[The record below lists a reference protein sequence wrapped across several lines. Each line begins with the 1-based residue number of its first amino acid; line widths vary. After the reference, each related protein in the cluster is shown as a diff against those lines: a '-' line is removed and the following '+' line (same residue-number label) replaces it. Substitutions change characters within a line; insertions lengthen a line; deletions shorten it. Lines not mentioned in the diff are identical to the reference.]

1 MAIKTASRTNWD
13 IEGLINEISQP
24 DTKVV
29 IYFFSPDFEKFEPQK
44 ALSKAFPNAVC
55 AGASMIGGWSSAGA
69 LESGITAMSLS
80 ADEVEQVYSSFQEG
94 VKTDPTLTAKNA
106 IADLKQQTKGE
117 NINPDEYL
125 GLLFFDGLCLGE
137 LIVKEFSLEQSL
149 NMAFVG
155 GAAADELAFTKTLVG
170 IGGRLSGDGLAALIL
185 KMKIPFFFNHY
196 VHYIPTDA
204 SFSITRVET
213 MKRIAWE
220 INGEPAALFYARQ
233 IGINDISKL
242 DAGVFAKHPVGLKL
256 GDSIYVRSP
265 NAVIDGTGLQFYC
278 YIEAGTKV
286 FLLKQGDIIDHTKKG
301 LAAAAQF
308 LPGIQGCLLFN
319 CVLRYLEIKE
329 LNKLD
334 AFNNVFSQC
343 PMAGFNTYGEE
354 LFTHHNQTLTAVFF
368 GTLPEE
374 GTVDPYK
381 AKRLFHYTDS
391 KLKSLVF
398 DIVSRSELLNIT
410 ISYLKGSMDTESA
423 GMQNYETIRKSLG
436 AMIEQSNVS
445 KEDIERLLVVY
456 QNNVEETGEYV
467 FNIVDEIRNQNRR
480 LIELKNE
487 AETANRTKSNFL
499 ATMSHEIRTPMNAIT
514 GMAELLLRG
523 ELSDEARGYAQDI
536 KQAGNNLISIIND
549 ILDFSK
555 IEAGKLEIIPVKYLL
570 SSLINDSV
578 NIIRMRIGEKPLRF
592 YSNIDGNIPNSL
604 IGDEVRLRQILLNLL
619 SNAVKY
625 SERGH
630 IGLTMTIQKQNDKK
644 VWLKI
649 TVTDTGK
656 GIKPEDQEKLFG
668 EFVQVDTKR
677 NRSIEGTGLG
687 LAITKRLCLI
697 MGGDITVESEY
708 GKGSTFTATIPQ
720 SIEDESEMPFAAV
733 EEPEKKKVLVYEGR
747 SVYAKSVCWTLENL
761 NVPYTMTTNWDDF
774 SKALFRGPQP
784 SPQGEG
790 SPPEEW
796 FYILSGYGLYDKI
809 KTLLEKPVSAFPG
822 GKKPPLALMVEW
834 GVEAFIPNVRFMS
847 LPAQSLSIANTL
859 NGKADSKGYTDGIG
873 TIRYTFP
880 TARLLIVDDIATN
893 LKVAEGLLAPY
904 KTTVDTC
911 LTGMQAIEMVK
922 QSVLEKSEYD
932 IILMDHMMPEMDGI
946 EATAAI
952 RAWEKTHI
960 QENNGNLHKQIP
972 IVALTANAVVGMREM
987 FIENG
992 FNDYLAKP
1000 IDVSKLDEMLD
1011 RWIPKEKRE
1020 KDGSLRDL
1028 HEAGHNALI
1037 ELVKMSKKQK
1047 QILPIIPGVDVQKG
1061 ISMTGGTF
1069 AAYKQ
1074 VLSLFCKDANNR
1086 LSLLEKIQ
1094 EGDDLSVFVTQV
1106 HGLKSASASIGGEKF
1121 SIDAAELEA
1130 AGNAGNMKIIRE
1142 KLPAFLKNLSELIK
1156 NISSALEEE
1165 KAPKDSG
1172 KKTNITAYIPAFR
1185 ELSEALQSQKI
1196 HEINRIIKTLDQQAQ
1211 DSKLKEILGQISD
1224 QVFMAEFDSAV
1235 KIVEELL
1242 ASEK

>member
-1 MAIKTASRTNWD
+1 MAIKVASRTNRD
-13 IEGLINEISQP
+13 IEGLINEINQP
-24 DTKVV
+24 DIKTV
-29 IYFFSPDFEKFEPQK
+29 IYFFSPDFEKHEPQK
-44 ALSKAFPNAVC
+44 VLTKAFHQAVC
-55 AGASMIGGWSSAGA
+55 AGASMIGGWSSMGA

-80 ADEVEQVYSSFQEG
+80 SDEVEQAYFSFQEG
-94 VKTDPTLTAKNA
+94 VKTDPTLAAKKA
-106 IADLKQQTKGE
+106 ITDLKQQTKGE

-137 LIVKEFSLEQSL
+137 LIVKEFSLEQSF

-155 GAAADELAFTKTLVG
+155 GAAADELTFTKTTVG
-170 IGGRLSGDGLAALIL
+170 IGDRLSGDGLAALIL

-196 VHYIPTDA
+196 VHYLPTDT

-220 INGEPAALFYARQ
+220 INGEPAAQFYARQ
-233 IGINDISKL
+233 IGIDDINKL
-242 DAGVFAKHPVGLKL
+242 DAGIFAKHPVGLKF

-278 YIEAGTKV
+278 YIEAGTRV

-334 AFNNVFSQC
+334 AFNNVFNQC
-343 PMAGFNTYGEE
+343 PMIGFNTYGEE

-423 GMQNYETIRKSLG
+423 DLQNYEAIRKSLG

-487 AETANRTKSNFL
+487 AETANRTKSSFL
-499 ATMSHEIRTPMNAIT
+499 ASMSHEIRTPMNAIT

-570 SSLINDSV
+570 SSLINDSI
-578 NIIRMRIGEKPLRF
+578 NIIRTRIGEKPLRF
-592 YSNIDGNIPNSL
+592 FSNIDGNIPNGL

-625 SERGH
+625 SEKGY
-630 IGLTMTIQKQNDKK
+630 IGLTITVQKRDSKQ
-644 VWLKI
+644 VWLEI
-649 TVTDTGK
+649 AVTDTGK
-656 GIKPEDQEKLFG
+656 GVKPEDQKKLFG
-668 EFVQVDTKR
+668 EFVQVDLGK
-677 NRSIEGTGLG
+677 NRGIEGTGLG
-687 LAITKRLCLI
+687 LAITRRLCI
-697 MGGDITVESEY
+697 AMGGDIKVESEY

-720 SIEDESEMPFAAV
+720 AIESEMPFAIV
-733 EEPEKKKVLVYEGR
+733 EKPEKKKVLVYEGR
-747 SVYAKSVCWTLENL
+747 VIYAKALCWSLGNMK
-761 NVPYTMTTNWDDF
+761 VPYTMVTNLDDF
-774 SKALFRGPQP
+774 SEALFR
-784 SPQGEG
+784 
-790 SPPEEW
+790 EEW
-796 FYILSGYGLYDKI
+796 FYVFSGYGLFDKI
-809 KTLLEKPVSAFPG
+809 KPLMDRGDSAFSG
-822 GKKPPLALMVEW
+822 GKKPSLALMVEW
-834 GVEAFIPNVRFMS
+834 GVEAFVPNVRFMS
-847 LPAQSLSIANTL
+847 IPVQSLSIANIL
-859 NGKADSKGYTDGIG
+859 NGKADSKGYTDGSSA
-873 TIRYTFP
+873 IRYTFP

-893 LKVAEGLLAPY
+893 LKVAEGLLVPY
-904 KTTVDTC
+904 QTIVDTC
-911 LTGMQAIEMVK
+911 LTGSRAIDMVK
-922 QSVLEKSEYD
+922 QHDYD

-946 EATAAI
+946 EATKII
-952 RAWEKTHI
+952 RSLVGERFR
-960 QENNGNLHKQIP
+960 NVP
-972 IVALTANAVVGMREM
+972 IVALTANAVVGMREL
-987 FIENG
+987 FIKNG
-992 FNDYLAKP
+992 FNDFLAKP
-1000 IDVSKLDEMLD
+1000 IDVSKLDEILSQ
-1011 RWIPKEKRE
+1011 WIPKEKRE
-1020 KDGSLRDL
+1020 QGIGTVVSKRSEVANTHSPQTKTPVPSPQSL
-1028 HEAGHNALI
+1028 I
-1037 ELVKMSKKQK
+1037 
-1047 QILPIIPGVDVQKG
+1047 PIPGVDIQKG
-1061 ISMTGGTF
+1061 IAMTGGTV
-1069 AAYKQ
+1069 AAYTQ
-1074 VLSLFCKDANNR
+1074 VLSIFSKDAEDR
-1086 LSLLEKIQ
+1086 MPFLQTLPKAEALSA
-1094 EGDDLSVFVTQV
+1094 FVTQV
-1106 HGLKSASASIGGEKF
+1106 HALKSASASIG
-1121 SIDAAELEA
+1121 AAELSAQAAALEA
-1130 AGNAGNMKIIRE
+1130 AGKAGDMVFINE
-1142 KLPAFLKNLSELIK
+1142 NLPVFAESLSELTK
-1156 NISSALEEE
+1156 NIRVSLEQNVHYSPPPTSHSQFSTPYSLLLQELAE
-1165 KAPKDSG
+1165 TLKSQNVSEVDRILDELNQKPLNSNVRETIDKISDEVLMAEYDKA
-1172 KKTNITAYIPAFR
+1172 A
-1185 ELSEALQSQKI
+1185 
-1196 HEINRIIKTLDQQAQ
+1196 
-1211 DSKLKEILGQISD
+1211 EIL
-1224 QVFMAEFDSAV
+1224 DSIL
-1235 KIVEELL
+1235 KRENNR
-1242 ASEK
+1242 

>member
-1 MAIKTASRTNWD
+1 MAIKVASRKNWD
-13 IEGLINEISQP
+13 NEGLAIEGLINEIYQP
-24 DTKVV
+24 NTKVV
-29 IYFFSPDFEKFEPQK
+29 IYFFSPDFEKHEPQK
-44 ALSKAFPNAVC
+44 VLTKAFPHAVC

-69 LESGITAMSLS
+69 LESGITVMSLS

-94 VKTDPTLTAKNA
+94 VKTDPTQTAKNA

-137 LIVKEFSLEQSL
+137 LIVKEFSLEQSF

-155 GAAADELAFTKTLVG
+155 GAAADELTFTKTLVG
-170 IGGRLSGDGLAALIL
+170 CGHRLSGDGLAALIL

-196 VHYIPTDA
+196 VHYIPTDT

-220 INGEPAALFYARQ
+220 INGEPAAQFYAKQ
-233 IGINDISKL
+233 IGIDDISKL
-242 DAGVFAKHPVGLKL
+242 DAGVFSKHPVGLKL

-278 YIEAGTKV
+278 YIEAGTRV

-301 LAAAAQF
+301 LAAAVQF

-334 AFNNVFSQC
+334 TFNNVFSQC

-410 ISYLKGSMDTESA
+410 ISYLKGSMDTESEDLH
-423 GMQNYETIRKSLG
+423 NYEAIRKSLG

-536 KQAGNNLISIIND
+536 RQAGNNLISIIND

-578 NIIRMRIGEKPLRF
+578 NIIRMRIGEKPIRF
-592 YSNIDGNIPNSL
+592 FSNIDGSIPNSL

-625 SERGH
+625 SDKGH
-630 IGLTMTIQKQNDKK
+630 IGLTITVQKRNGKQ

-649 TVTDTGK
+649 AVEDTGK
-656 GIKPEDQEKLFG
+656 GIKLEDQEKLFG
-668 EFVQVDTKR
+668 EFIQVDTKR

-697 MGGDITVESEY
+697 MGGDITVESKY
-708 GKGSTFTATIPQ
+708 GKGSTFTVTIPQ
-720 SIEDESEMPFAAV
+720 SIEDESEAPFAAV
-733 EEPEKKKVLVYEGR
+733 EEPKKKKVLVYEGR
-747 SVYAKSVCWTLENL
+747 AVYAKSLCWTLENMK
-761 NVPYTMTTNWDDF
+761 VPFTMTTSWDNF
-774 SKALFRGPQP
+774 TEALSR
-784 SPQGEG
+784 EK
-790 SPPEEW
+790 W
-796 FYILSGYGLYDKI
+796 FYVFSGYGLFDKI
-809 KTLLEKPVSAFPG
+809 KPLLEKPDTAFLR
-822 GKKPPLALMVEW
+822 GKNPPLALMVEW
-834 GVEAFIPNVRFMS
+834 GVEAYIPNVRFLS
-847 LPAQSLSIANTL
+847 LPVQSLSIANIL
-859 NGKADSKGYTDGIG
+859 NGKADSKGYTSGSGI
-873 TIRYTFP
+873 IRYTFP
-880 TARLLIVDDIATN
+880 TARLLVVDDIATN

-904 KTTVDTC
+904 RTTVDTC
-911 LTGMQAIEMVK
+911 LSGLQAIELVK
-922 QSVLEKSEYD
+922 QHKYD

-952 RAWEKTHI
+952 RAWEKEQLEKNPDHPQT
-960 QENNGNLHKQIP
+960 P

-992 FNDYLAKP
+992 FNDYIAKP
-1000 IDVSKLDEMLD
+1000 IDVSKLDETIY
-1011 RWIPKEKRE
+1011 RWIPKEKRAINNE
-1020 KDGSLRDL
+1020 QLAMGNEGQNNPPNKDTNSSL
-1028 HEAGHNALI
+1028 
-1037 ELVKMSKKQK
+1037 S
-1047 QILPIIPGVDVQKG
+1047 PIPGVDIQKG
-1061 ISMTGGTF
+1061 IDMTGGNV
-1069 AAYKQ
+1069 AAYKE
-1074 VLSLFCKDANNR
+1074 VLSMFCKDAKNR
-1086 LSLLEKIQ
+1086 LSLLQKIP
-1094 EGDDLSVFVTQV
+1094 EGDALPVFVTQV
-1106 HGLKSASASIGGEKF
+1106 HGIKSASASMGAEKF
-1121 SIDAAELEA
+1121 SAEAAELEA
-1130 AGNAGNMKIIRE
+1130 AGKAGDMAFIRGH
-1142 KLPAFLKNLSELIK
+1142 LDAFTRQLTELIR
-1156 NISSALEEE
+1156 NIE
-1165 KAPKDSG
+1165 KALVDKEPENQKSLDPSVLI
-1172 KKTNITAYIPAFR
+1172 TNSPLFH
-1185 ELSEALQSQKI
+1185 ELYNALQSQKI
-1196 HEINRIIKTLDQQAQ
+1196 PEIKRILKIMGQRTQ
-1211 DSKLKEILGQISD
+1211 DSKLKEIITQISD
-1224 QVFMAEFDSAV
+1224 HVFMTEFDSAA
-1235 KIVEELL
+1235 KIVEELI
-1242 ASEK
+1242 AAGN

>member
-1 MAIKTASRTNWD
+1 MAIKVASRTNWD
-13 IEGLINEISQP
+13 NEGLVFEGLINEIYQP

-29 IYFFSPDFEKFEPQK
+29 IYFFSPNFEKYEPQK
-44 ALSKAFPNAVC
+44 ALLKAFPQAVC
-55 AGASMIGGWSSAGA
+55 TGASMIGGWSSAGA
-69 LESGITAMSLS
+69 VESGITVMSLS
-80 ADEVEQVYSSFQEG
+80 FDEVEQVYSSFQEG
-94 VKTDPTLTAKNA
+94 VKTDPIKTAKNA

-137 LIVKEFSLEQSL
+137 LIVKEFSLEQSF

-155 GAAADELAFTKTLVG
+155 GAAADELTFTKTFVG
-170 IGGRLSGDGLAALIL
+170 IGDRLSGDGLAVLIL

-196 VHYIPTDA
+196 VHYIPTDT

-220 INGEPAALFYARQ
+220 INGEPAAQFYAKQ
-233 IGINDISKL
+233 IGIDDINKL
-242 DAGVFAKHPVGLKL
+242 DAGVFSKHPVGLKL

-265 NAVIDGTGLQFYC
+265 NAVIEGKGLQFYC
-278 YIEAGTKV
+278 YIEAGTRV
-286 FLLKQGDIIDHTKKG
+286 FLLKQGDIIEHTKNG
-301 LAAAAQF
+301 LAEAAQF

-319 CVLRYLEIKE
+319 CVLRYLEIRE
-329 LNKLD
+329 LDKLD

-343 PMAGFNTYGEE
+343 QMVGFNTYGEE

-368 GTLPEE
+368 GALPEK

-423 GMQNYETIRKSLG
+423 DLKNYEAIRKSIG

-499 ATMSHEIRTPMNAIT
+499 ASMSHEIRTPMNAIT

-523 ELSDEARGYAQDI
+523 ELSNEARGYAQDI
-536 KQAGNNLISIIND
+536 KQAGNNLISLIND

-592 YSNIDGNIPNSL
+592 FSNIDGSIPNSL

-625 SERGH
+625 SDKGNV
-630 IGLTMTIQKQNDKK
+630 GLTLAIQKRNDKQ

-649 TVTDTGK
+649 AVTDTGK
-656 GIKPEDQEKLFG
+656 GIKPEDKEKLFG

-687 LAITKRLCLI
+687 LAITKRLCLL

-708 GKGSTFTATIPQ
+708 GKGSTFTAIIPQ
-720 SIEDESEMPFAAV
+720 GVESKEAFAVV
-733 EEPEKKKVLVYEGR
+733 EEPEKKKVLVFEGR
-747 SVYAKSVCWTLENL
+747 SVYAESVRWTLENL
-761 NVPYTMTTNWDDF
+761 NVPHTVVTNLNDF
-774 SKALFRGPQP
+774 TEALFR
-784 SPQGEG
+784 
-790 SPPEEW
+790 EEW
-796 FYILSGYGLYDKI
+796 FYVLSGYGLYNKI
-809 KTLLEKPVSAFPG
+809 KPLHDQTDEDFPT

-834 GVEAFIPNVRFMS
+834 GVEAYIPNVRFMS

-859 NGKADSKGYTDGIG
+859 NGKADSKGYTDGFG
-873 TIRYTFP
+873 AIRYTYP
-880 TARLLIVDDIATN
+880 TARLLIVDDIPTN
-893 LKVAEGLLAPY
+893 IKVAEGLLAPY
-904 KTTVDTC
+904 KTTVDSC
-911 LTGMQAIEMVK
+911 LSGSQAIEMAK
-922 QSVLEKSEYD
+922 QYKYD

-952 RAWEKTHI
+952 RAWEKEQQA
-960 QENNGNLHKQIP
+960 QENSCTSFTAGETRSNDRNLRQQIP
-972 IVALTANAVVGMREM
+972 IIALTANAVLGMREM

-992 FNDYLAKP
+992 FNDFIAKP

-1011 RWIPKEKRE
+1011 RWIPKEKRTVSNE
-1020 KDGSLRDL
+1020 EQNNPSDNNTDFSLY
-1028 HEAGHNALI
+1028 
-1037 ELVKMSKKQK
+1037 S
-1047 QILPIIPGVDVQKG
+1047 IPGVDIEKG
-1061 ISMTGGTF
+1061 IDMTGGSI
-1069 AAYKQ
+1069 AGYEE
-1074 VLSLFCKDANNR
+1074 VLSMFCRDAKKR
-1086 LSLLEKIQ
+1086 LPLLQKIP
-1094 EGDDLSVFVTQV
+1094 EMDALPTFITQI
-1106 HGLKSASASIGGEKF
+1106 HGLKSASSSMGAKEISEE
-1121 SIDAAELEA
+1121 AAELET
-1130 AGNAGNMKIIRE
+1130 AGKAQDMAYIREHLGAFAQKVTELVQNIEKAMGNMKPENE
-1142 KLPAFLKNLSELIK
+1142 KPLDQSVPITHSSLFHEL
-1156 NISSALEEE
+1156 
-1165 KAPKDSG
+1165 
-1172 KKTNITAYIPAFR
+1172 Y
-1185 ELSEALQSQKI
+1185 EALQSQEMT
-1196 HEINRIIKTLDQQAQ
+1196 EITRILKTLSQQIQ
-1211 DSKLKEILGQISD
+1211 EPKLKKILTQIAD
-1224 QVFMAEFDSAV
+1224 HVFMTEFDDAV
-1235 KIVEELL
+1235 KKIEELL
-1242 ASEK
+1242 NMRL

>member
-1 MAIKTASRTNWD
+1 MAIKVASRTTWD
-13 IEGLINEISQP
+13 IEALINEIYQP

-29 IYFFSPDFEKFEPQK
+29 IFFFSPNFEKFEPQK
-44 ALSKAFPNAVC
+44 AFTKAFPKAVC

-69 LESGITAMSLS
+69 VENGITAMSLS

-94 VKTDPTLTAKNA
+94 VKTDPTQTAKNA

-137 LIVKEFSLEQSL
+137 LIVKEFSLEQSF

-155 GAAADELAFTKTLVG
+155 GAAADELTFTKTLVYCNSTSSNCLG
-170 IGGRLSGDGLAALIL
+170 DRLSGDGLASLIL

-196 VHYIPTDA
+196 VHYIPTDT

-220 INGEPAALFYARQ
+220 INGEPAAQFYARQ
-233 IGINDISKL
+233 IGIDDINKL
-242 DAGVFAKHPVGLKL
+242 DAGVFSKHPVGLKL

-286 FLLKQGDIIDHTKKG
+286 FLLKQGDIIEHTKNG
-301 LAAAAQF
+301 LASAEQF

-319 CVLRYLEIKE
+319 CVLRYLEINE

-334 AFNNVFSQC
+334 AFNNIFSQC

-368 GTLPEE
+368 GTLPEK

-423 GMQNYETIRKSLG
+423 DLQNYEAIRKSLG

-467 FNIVDEIRNQNRR
+467 FNIVDEIRNQNRS

-499 ATMSHEIRTPMNAIT
+499 ASMSHEIRTPMNAIT
-514 GMAELLLRG
+514 GMAELLLRCD
-523 ELSDEARGYAQDI
+523 LSDEARGYAQDI
-536 KQAGNNLISIIND
+536 RQAGNNLISIIND

-604 IGDEVRLRQILLNLL
+604 IGDEVRLRQIFLNLL

-625 SERGH
+625 SDKGH
-630 IGLTMTIQKQNDKK
+630 IGLTITIQKREGKQ

-649 TVTDTGK
+649 TVEDTGR
-656 GIKPEDQEKLFG
+656 GIKPKDQERLFG
-668 EFVQVDTKR
+668 EFVQVDTKK

-708 GKGSTFTATIPQ
+708 GKGSTFTVTIPQ
-720 SIEDESEMPFAAV
+720 SIEDESEAPFAVV
-733 EEPEKKKVLVYEGR
+733 EEPKKKKVLVYEGR
-747 SVYAKSVCWTLENL
+747 AVYAKSVCWTLENL
-761 NVPYTMTTNWDDF
+761 KVPYTMTTKWDSF
-774 SKALFRGPQP
+774 TEALHRNK
-784 SPQGEG
+784 
-790 SPPEEW
+790 W
-796 FYILSGYGLYDKI
+796 FYVFSGYGLYDKI
-809 KTLLEKPVSAFPG
+809 KPLMEQPDAAFYG
-822 GKKPPLALMVEW
+822 GKKPPLALMVDW
-834 GVEAFIPNVRFMS
+834 GIEAFIPNVRFMS
-847 LPAQSLSIANTL
+847 LPVQSLSIANTL
-859 NGKADSKGYTDGIG
+859 NGKVDSKGYTDGSGI
-873 TIRYTFP
+873 IRYIFP

-904 KTTVDTC
+904 RTTVDTC
-911 LTGMQAIEMVK
+911 LNGMRAIELVK
-922 QSVLEKSEYD
+922 QNDYD
-932 IILMDHMMPEMDGI
+932 IVFMDHMMPEMDGV
-946 EATAAI
+946 EATEAI
-952 RAWEKTHI
+952 RAWEKEQQKKNPDRPQT
-960 QENNGNLHKQIP
+960 P
-972 IVALTANAVVGMREM
+972 IIALTANAVVGMREM

-992 FNDYLAKP
+992 FNDFIAKP
-1000 IDVSKLDEMLD
+1000 IDVSKLDEMIY
-1011 RWIPKEKRE
+1011 RWIPREKRSINNE
-1020 KDGSLRDL
+1020 QLAMSNEGQNNPPNKDTASLL
-1028 HEAGHNALI
+1028 
-1037 ELVKMSKKQK
+1037 S
-1047 QILPIIPGVDVQKG
+1047 IPGVDIQEG
-1061 ISMTGGTF
+1061 IAMTGGTVD
-1069 AAYKQ
+1069 AYIQ
-1074 VLSLFCKDANNR
+1074 VLTMFCKDAKSR
-1086 LSLLEKIQ
+1086 LPLLQKIPDKD
-1094 EGDDLSVFVTQV
+1094 GLPVFITQV
-1106 HGLKSASASIGGEKF
+1106 HGLKSASASLGVEKI
-1121 SIDAAELEA
+1121 SAQAAMLEA
-1130 AGNAGNMKIIRE
+1130 AGYAEDMD
-1142 KLPAFLKNLSELIK
+1142 F
-1156 NISSALEEE
+1156 
-1165 KAPKDSG
+1165 
-1172 KKTNITAYIPAFR
+1172 FR
-1185 ELSEALQSQKI
+1185 EHLGAFTQQLAELVRNIEKTLEQKKPENQKPLDPSVLITHSSLFHELYEALQSQKI
-1196 HEINRIIKTLDQQAQ
+1196 TEIKRILKTLDQQAQ
-1211 DSKLKEILGQISD
+1211 DSKLKEILEQISD
-1224 QVFMAEFDSAV
+1224 QVFMTEFENAV
-1235 KIVEELL
+1235 KIVKELI
-1242 ASEK
+1242 AGK